1 LRGKNEKY
9 ASEIGRACAFMDS
22 SDRATEVEPT
32 EQRVKPLCC
41 QISRK
46 FMHPNGLDKQGVG
59 IVFGLKLLHWNKKVF
74 IRLSASE
81 P

>member
-1 LRGKNEKY
+1 MRPKSDAPVHLWT
-9 ASEIGRACAFMDS
+9 AATGRPKLS
-22 SDRATEVEPT
+22 LLK
-32 EQRVKPLCC
+32 QRVKPLCC